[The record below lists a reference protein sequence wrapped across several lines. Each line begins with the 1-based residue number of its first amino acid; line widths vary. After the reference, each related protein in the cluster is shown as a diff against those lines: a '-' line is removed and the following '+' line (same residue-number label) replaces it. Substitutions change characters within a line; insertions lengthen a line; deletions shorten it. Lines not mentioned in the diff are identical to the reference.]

1 MRVQAENPLI
11 KAIQGMAIK
20 IPDAMALTGMNGSLT
35 YAELYREI
43 GHMSEILNALPP
55 GPLAIAAKNGAAWVC
70 ADLAALHSGRVTVP
84 VPPFFSDEQIAHV
97 IEQSGA
103 SCVFSGDAAFA
114 DRFPKM
120 QPILREHAGGEA
132 FSIFRTASEYRA
144 LPGACAKITF
154 TSGTTGRP
162 KGVCLSASAQVRTS
176 QALVD
181 HIGREY
187 SGRHMAV
194 MPLSVLLENVAGL
207 YPTLLTGGTFHIPDP
222 VAAGLENMFR
232 PDFARLARHL
242 GEQKITSIILVPE
255 LLQGLI
261 AAVEA
266 GISLPEMR
274 LVAVGGARVSAR
286 LLEKAQECGLPVFQG
301 YGLSEACSVVAFNTP
316 SENLPGSVGRCL
328 DIHDVFISP
337 DDEVMLAKAPFLGY
351 LGEGEAPSP
360 FPTGDTGRLE
370 KGVLYID
377 GRRKN
382 IIVSSYGRNIAPEW
396 PEAELLAHPAVA
408 QAYVHGN
415 DRPSLMALLV
425 PSGEN
430 VSVEELNA
438 AVAAANEHL
447 PEYAQIRRWA
457 RSMPFTPANGR
468 LSGNGKLRRHRIE
481 AEMADFFTAAYEA
494 PEGYVETFFDRL
506 VRETAEERARLYN
519 VPQIRAGLAGN
530 ISRET
535 YIRYLQQ
542 AYHHVRHTVPLLMAC
557 GAALP
562 DSKAFLRDALA
573 EYIDEERGHEQWILN
588 DIAAAG
594 GDPEEAAS
602 RPPLPE
608 TEFMVSYAY
617 DFIRRKNPVGFFGMV
632 FVLEGT
638 STALATRGA
647 EALARNLKL
656 PKSAFSY
663 LLSHGALDISHMNFF
678 ANLVNGLRDEEDR
691 QAIIHVA
698 RRMFL
703 LFANM
708 FAAIPLEPAGEG
720 VEK

>member
-1 MRVQAENPLI
+1 MI
-11 KAIQGMAIK
+11 KAIYEMAATS
-20 IPDAMALTGMNGSLT
+20 PDVIALSGVHGALT

-43 GHMSEILNALPP
+43 GRMAEVFTTLPP
-55 GPLAIAAKNGAAWVC
+55 GPLALKTGNGPAWIC
-70 ADLAALHSGRVTVP
+70 ADLAAVFTGRVTVP
-84 VPPFFSDEQIAHV
+84 VPPFFSDEQIRHV
-97 IEQSGA
+97 IGDSGA
-103 SCVFSGDAAFA
+103 SCLLTEREDMPAFL
-114 DRFPKM
+114 PEK
-120 QPILREHAGGEA
+120 QLLLRESAGGEE
-132 FSIFRTASEYRA
+132 FSLFRTQAERRS
-144 LPGACAKITF
+144 LPESSAKITF
-154 TSGTTGRP
+154 TSGTTGQP
-162 KGVCLSASAQVRTS
+162 KGVCLSAASQVRT
-176 QALVD
+176 ALALID

-207 YPTLLTGGTFHIPDP
+207 YTTLLTGGTYHIPDSR
-222 VAAGLENMFR
+222 AAGLENMFR
-232 PDFARLARHL
+232 PDFARLARYL
-242 GEQKITSIILVPE
+242 ANEGITSIILVPE

-266 GISLPEMR
+266 GIRLPEMR

-286 LLEKAQECGLPVFQG
+286 LLEKAEKCGLPVFQG

-316 SENLPGSVGRCL
+316 SSNVPGSVGKCL
-328 DIHDVFISP
+328 DIHDVFLSP
-337 DDEVMLAKAPFLGY
+337 DNEVMLAEAPFLGY
-351 LGEGEAPSP
+351 LGEGQPPSP
-360 FPTGDTGRLE
+360 FPTGDIGRMQDD
-370 KGVLYID
+370 VLFID

-382 IIVSSYGRNIAPEW
+382 VIVSSYGRNIAPEW

-425 PSGEN
+425 PSGPE
-430 VSVEELNA
+430 VTLEELGN
-438 AVAAANEHL
+438 AVAAANRHL
-447 PEYAQIRRWA
+447 PEYARIKRWA

-481 AEMADFFTAAYEA
+481 KEMAAFFAAAYRA

-506 VRETAEERARLYN
+506 VRETAEEREKLYA
-519 VPQIRAGLAGN
+519 VAQIQAGLAGR

-535 YIRYLQQ
+535 YIQYLHQ

-562 DSKAFLRDALA
+562 DDKAFLRDALA
-573 EYIDEERGHEQWILN
+573 EYIEEERGHEHWILN

-594 GDPEEAAS
+594 GDPEEAVKQ
-602 RPPLPE
+602 PPLPE

-617 DFIRRKNPVGFFGMV
+617 DFINRKNPVGFFGMV

-638 STALATRGA
+638 STALATQGA
-647 EALARNLKL
+647 KALARNLKL
-656 PKSAFSY
+656 PERAFSY

-678 ANLVNGLRDEEDR
+678 ANLVNGLEDEEDR
-691 QAIIHVA
+691 QAIIHMA
-698 RRMFL
+698 KRMFR

-708 FAAIPLEPAGEG
+708 FAAIPLKT
-720 VEK
+720 V